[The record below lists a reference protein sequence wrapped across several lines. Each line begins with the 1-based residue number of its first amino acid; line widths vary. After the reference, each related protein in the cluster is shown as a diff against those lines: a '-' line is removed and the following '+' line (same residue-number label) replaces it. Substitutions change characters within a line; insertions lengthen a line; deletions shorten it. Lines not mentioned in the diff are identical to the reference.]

1 MIQAKADGTDAGVL
15 LQHPEHGVF
24 RGSAERHVTVPLPI
38 FPVQCDKRQQ
48 INGRF
53 KNVELFTGTGVM
65 EAASGIAAL
74 HIDAEGFADAVD
86 AAFVSMT
93 GSTGGIFSDKN
104 NIMMFTGSTFEFF
117 AALI

>member
-1 MIQAKADGTDAGVL
+1 
-15 LQHPEHGVF
+15 
-24 RGSAERHVTVPLPI
+24 
-38 FPVQCDKRQQ
+38 
-48 INGRF
+48 
-53 KNVELFTGTGVM
+53 M

-93 GSTGGIFSDKN
+93 GSTGAIFSDKN

>member
-1 MIQAKADGTDAGVL
+1 
-15 LQHPEHGVF
+15 
-24 RGSAERHVTVPLPI
+24 
-38 FPVQCDKRQQ
+38 
-48 INGRF
+48 
-53 KNVELFTGTGVM
+53 M

-104 NIMMFTGSTFEFF
+104 NIMIFTGSTFEFF